1 MRWRGSE
8 GNCTLGAELAR
19 ARAGPSHTPAAVAAA
34 WVTNRLR
41 VVRGT
46 AVSLAC
52 AARVRRC
59 YRSRKRSARRHPN
72 RGTVYH
78 ELMITIVSG
87 LPRSGTSL
95 MMQMLAAGGVP
106 VLSDGERRADVDN
119 PRGYLEWE
127 RIKTLPKSPGC
138 IAEAEGKAVKVI
150 SQLLLALPAGHEYR
164 VIFMQRPLPEV
175 MASQDEM
182 LRRRGT
188 FDPGEDNV
196 VVARA
201 FQDHLSDVYAWLN
214 GKTHVKV
221 CRVQYHAVLR
231 GPKEVAEAVAKFLEL
246 SLNIEAMTQQVD
258 GTLYR
263 QRRK

>member
-1 MRWRGSE
+1 MK
-8 GNCTLGAELAR
+8 
-19 ARAGPSHTPAAVAAA
+19 H
-34 WVTNRLR
+34 
-41 VVRGT
+41 
-46 AVSLAC
+46 
-52 AARVRRC
+52 
-59 YRSRKRSARRHPN
+59 SRKA
-72 RGTVYH
+72 
-78 ELMITIVSG
+78 LMITIVSG

-106 VLSDGERRADVDN
+106 ILSDGERRADVDN

-127 RIKTLPKSPGC
+127 RIKQLPKDPSC

-150 SQLLLALPAGHEYR
+150 SQLLLSLPLAHEYR

-188 FDPGEDNV
+188 FDPGEDNS

-214 GKTHVKV
+214 RKPYLKV
-221 CRVQYHAVLR
+221 NRVQYHAVLR
-231 GPKEVAEAVAKFLEL
+231 EPRETAEAVAKFLEMP
-246 SLNIEAMTQQVD
+246 LNVEAMTRQVD

-263 QRRK
+263 QRKK